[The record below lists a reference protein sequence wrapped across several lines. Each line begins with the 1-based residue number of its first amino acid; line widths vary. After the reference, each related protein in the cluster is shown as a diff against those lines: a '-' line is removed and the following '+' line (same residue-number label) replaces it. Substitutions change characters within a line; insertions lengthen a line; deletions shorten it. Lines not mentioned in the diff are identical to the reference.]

1 MRVDPEVTH
10 LKFDR
15 ELARLT
21 EQRALLD
28 SRGIFILASTN
39 FPLIDLL
46 FVPKHPLRAVV
57 PVVQKGGIFL
67 PQGTTIAAE
76 IPSLAARAFKAR
88 FNLSDYDLI
97 APSLDFLDPW
107 SDEPLQYATMFR
119 ALEFEQQRKAHI
131 VLLDAHPT
139 TGRPF
144 LCLRGIREYHEHPQH
159 SGDQWLLYRDS
170 MSLFSIVMSLW
181 RVAVDLIWANLVI
194 QQQGIQVQWVAEE
207 KL

>member
-39 FPLIDLL
+39 FPAIDLL

>member
-1 MRVDPEVTH
+1 MRIDPSVNR

-15 ELARLT
+15 ELVRLT
-21 EQRALLD
+21 EQRDLLD
-28 SRGIFILASTN
+28 SRGIFVLGSTR
-39 FPLIDLL
+39 FPIIDLL

-57 PVVQKGGIFL
+57 PVVQKGGIIL
-67 PQGTTIAAE
+67 PQGTTIAVD

-88 FNLSDYDLI
+88 FDLSDYDLL
-97 APSLDFLDPW
+97 APSLDFLDP
-107 SDEPLQYATMFR
+107 SNDQPLQYATMFR
-119 ALEFEQQRKAHI
+119 ALEFETQRKAHI
-131 VLLDAHPT
+131 VLLDAHPM

-159 SGDQWLLYRDS
+159 SGDQWLLYREN

-181 RVAVDLIWANLVI
+181 RVALDLVRANLLF
-194 QQQGIQVQWVAEE
+194 QPQGIQVQWVAEE